1 MDVTD
6 NKQDQTPSVQG
17 LPVVMFNGSECWAI
31 NKAEIQRITAVDRWC
46 LRRILDIRWQA
57 RRHEMKM
64 GVFSVKKWKMGVS
77 CENVD
82 LSLTQVALRIVQYFL
97 FDILL
102 IWGCVLAQRTPLP
115 TGPGWHDCQKCL
127 HPSHC

>member
-1 MDVTD
+1 MNVTD

-64 GVFSVKKWKMGVS
+64 GVFSVKKWKMGVF

-102 IWGCVLAQRTPLP
+102 IWGCVLAQRTP
-115 TGPGWHDCQKCL
+115 TCL
-127 HPSHC
+127 RAWLA